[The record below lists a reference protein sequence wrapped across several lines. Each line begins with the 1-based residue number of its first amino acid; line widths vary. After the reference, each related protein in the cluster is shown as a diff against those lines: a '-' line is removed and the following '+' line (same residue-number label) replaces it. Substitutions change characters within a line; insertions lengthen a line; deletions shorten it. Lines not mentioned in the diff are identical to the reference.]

1 MWKLK
6 KSKPRNERER
16 EKMLVKNS
24 GGGHHNECYE
34 GFAVK
39 VEIYKTRKTFS
50 YQASVRRTD
59 SNSFRK
65 HT

>member
-1 MWKLK
+1 MIRPSFVWKLK

-16 EKMLVKNS
+16 EKKLVKNS

-39 VEIYKTRKTFS
+39 
-50 YQASVRRTD
+50 
-59 SNSFRK
+59 
-65 HT
+65 